1 MSRLNRYKFAKEV
14 HPEYVVLLLAKEKYV
29 TYGIDLELI
38 HYINFNEDFSIFD
51 KYKINYL
58 VLDNLDII
66 NKSNY
71 DINNYDLYLKKMI
84 IEKIV
89 KKIGNNLVKNI

>member
-1 MSRLNRYKFAKEV
+1 MGRINRYKFAKEV
-14 HPEYVVLLLAKEKYV
+14 HPEYVVLLLIKDKYI
-29 TYGIDLELI
+29 TYGSDLELI
-38 HYINFNEDFSIFD
+38 HYIKFNENLCIFN

-66 NKSNY
+66 EKSSY
-71 DINNYDLYLKKMI
+71 DINNYDLYLRKMI